1 MPATS
6 AGMTREVIPTTEI
19 SMKIS
24 LCNEVIAGLP
34 FEQQCG
40 LMKKLGY
47 DGVEI
52 APVTLSDEPHLLPAA
67 RRKEIV
73 QIAAAAGLPIT
84 SLHYLMVSPKGL
96 SITAKDPDIRKRTF
110 EVMRGLVQ
118 LATDLGAKLL
128 SHGSPAQRQLEAGDE
143 ADSHKRGAEYFAA
156 AGEAARNA
164 GVIYLLEPLA
174 RGHTE
179 FVNTVEEAAAIV
191 RTIDNPGL
199 RTMLDCSAAGLSEA
213 EPVADIL
220 TKWLPSGLIAHIHFN
235 DPNRRGP
242 GEGELAF
249 APILQALA
257 AHAYQGIAAIEPFVY
272 EPDGPACAARAI
284 GYIRGVMEASQIA
297 FARKERRSQ
306 TLRHRR
312 LPRGRVRA

>member
-1 MPATS
+1 MP
-6 AGMTREVIPTTEI
+6 
-19 SMKIS
+19 MKIS
-24 LCNEVIAGLP
+24 LCNEVIAELP
-34 FEQQCG
+34 FEKQCDV
-40 LMKKLGY
+40 MKKLGY

-84 SLHYLMVSPKGL
+84 SLHYLMVAPKGL
-96 SITAKDPDIRKRTF
+96 SITAKDPDTRKRTF
-110 EVMRGLVQ
+110 DVMRGLVQ
-118 LATDLGAKLL
+118 LAADLGAKLL
-128 SHGSPAQRQLEAGDE
+128 IHGSPAQRQLEAGDE
-143 ADSHKRGAEYFAA
+143 ADSHKRGVEYFAA

-191 RTIDNPGL
+191 RTIDTRGL

-213 EPVADIL
+213 EPVADVL

-242 GEGELAF
+242 GEGDMQF
-249 APILQALA
+249 GPIVAALKA
-257 AHAYQGIAAIEPFVY
+257 AGYPGIAAIEPFIY
-272 EPDGPACAARAI
+272 EPDGPTCAARAL
-284 GYIRGVMEASQIA
+284 GYMRGVMES
-297 FARKERRSQ
+297 RTK
-306 TLRHRR
+306 
-312 LPRGRVRA
+312 